1 MFQKLILFKKIIG
14 NKIFFASVANFFLSI
29 IAGLFEIIGIG
40 LLAIFAI
47 SLSDTQIILSKIP
60 LTDLKLYL
68 ASIEKYSLILLV
80 ASAIIFAFILKHC
93 ITFLIFYFE
102 IKILK
107 RLTLKIKQQI
117 FLSYL
122 KEKYEYFLNN
132 NKSEFINIISSQV
145 GSFLTY
151 IYNIFSIIKES
162 ILVLIIFLSML
173 FINWKIVLAI
183 TIFLII
189 LTFTFS
195 KRFKQKLNSIG
206 DRSRILEEQEI
217 KHLNE
222 SYESIKFIK
231 LGNKNN
237 FFLDILT
244 KINSKKNRYEII
256 HFLIGK
262 LPKIYLEILV
272 ISSFMLLVL
281 YLLKTY
287 ENTSSIFG
295 LITFLA
301 FSVIRIMPS
310 FIVINNSY
318 TNLSFFKSP
327 FENVLN
333 KTSKIISI
341 KNNNKTANSNIKLE
355 KISFNNVD
363 FNFSGSKKNILK
375 NLNFSLNLGDKL
387 GIIGASGSGKST
399 ILNNI
404 SGLLSPSKGQ
414 IYFNDQNINTNP
426 EILVDKVS
434 YVSQDC
440 YLLDTNI
447 KKNIAFAIKDE
458 DIDNDKIKRIIEICN
473 LSEFVND
480 LPNGLE
486 TIVGDKGS
494 KISHGQRQ
502 RIGIARALYVNTEI
516 LMLDESL
523 NALDYQNEEVILK
536 NIFKIHD
543 KKFLILVSHRLE
555 SLKLCNKLMVLENG
569 NIRDFGEK
577 NEILNRNVNL
587 QKYFEKDETS

>member
-1 MFQKLILFKKIIG
+1 MFQKLILFKKIVG
-14 NKIFFASVANFFLSI
+14 NKIFFASIANFFLSI

-40 LLAIFAI
+40 LLAVFAI

-60 LTDLKLYL
+60 LTDLRLYL

-189 LTFTFS
+189 LTFSFS
-195 KRFKQKLNSIG
+195 RKFKQKLNSIG

-231 LGNKNN
+231 LGNKHN

-341 KNNNKTANSNIKLE
+341 KNNNKIANSNFKLE

-399 ILNNI
+399 ILNTI

-414 IYFNDQNINTNP
+414 IYFNDQNINARP
-426 EILVDKVS
+426 EILEDKIS

-473 LSEFVND
+473 LSEFVNN
-480 LPNGLE
+480 LPDGLD
-486 TIVGDKGS
+486 TIIGDKGS

-536 NIFKIHD
+536 NIFKIQD